1 VRAAEVVPEI
11 CRRQG
16 LQPLKARDWLASLQ
30 PPSDRRRLLVLG
42 IAEFHA
48 LFDAIAVDVS
58 RAAVD
63 ALGDAFDE
71 RRQLGARVRD
81 GRRDRACGCAALA
94 SR

>member
-1 VRAAEVVPEI
+1 
-11 CRRQG
+11 
-16 LQPLKARDWLASLQ
+16 
-30 PPSDRRRLLVLG
+30 
-42 IAEFHA
+42 

-81 GRRDRACGCAALA
+81 ARRDRACGCAALA